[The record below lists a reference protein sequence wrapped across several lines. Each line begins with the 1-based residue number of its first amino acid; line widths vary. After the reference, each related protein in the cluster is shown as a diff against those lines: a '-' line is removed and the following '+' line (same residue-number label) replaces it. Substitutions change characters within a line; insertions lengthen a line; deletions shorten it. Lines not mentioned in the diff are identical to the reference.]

1 MNTINY
7 RTEDGISR
15 PHRRGGFTLVEL
27 LVVIAIIG
35 ILIALLLPAVQ
46 AAREAARRSQCS
58 NNLKQIGLAMH
69 NFHDS
74 RKHLPQAMSDW
85 GWGTWMIRVLPYV
98 EHEELFE
105 MYQDLGG
112 TESKA
117 PYGLTYREH
126 PNTQVT
132 SRRLSF
138 ATCPS
143 DQSFDN
149 INVGSTV
156 YQVVKHNYAVNYGNT
171 GLDNAH
177 IGFDYKMRANLNG
190 VEFQGAPF
198 GNRVTYDFDSI
209 TDGLSKT
216 LLAGE
221 VVQAEGAD
229 TRGLTFWG
237 DAAGFTTYLAPN
249 SPQPDI
255 IYSMV
260 SCNYPHGNNPPCTQ
274 MSSRMPSMYASRSR
288 HSGGVQTALCD
299 GSVQFMSNNIDITVW
314 RALSTTRGSE
324 VIPSEY

>member
-1 MNTINY
+1 MNRQTRYVANPMVFRKVY
-7 RTEDGISR
+7 
-15 PHRRGGFTLVEL
+15 GFTLVEL

-69 NFHDS
+69 TFHNA
-74 RKHLPQAMSDW
+74 REHLPQAMADW
-85 GWGTWMIRVLPYV
+85 GWGTWMIRILPYV
-98 EHEELFE
+98 EHEELFD
-105 MYQDLGG
+105 MYIDLGG

-117 PYGLTYREH
+117 PYGVTYREH
-126 PNTQVT
+126 PNTLVT
-132 SRRLSF
+132 GRRLSF

-171 GLDNAH
+171 GLDNAN
-177 IGFDYKMRANLNG
+177 IGFDYEMRANLNG

-216 LLAGE
+216 LLLGE

-229 TRGLTFWG
+229 TRGLTYWG

-274 MSSRMPSMYASRSR
+274 ISSLMPSMYASRSR
-288 HSGGVQTALCD
+288 HPGGVQVTLCD
-299 GSVQFMSNNIDITVW
+299 GSVQFMNNNIDITVW

-324 VIPSEY
+324 VISTEY

>member
-1 MNTINY
+1 MCQTVMQTMNRGKLT
-7 RTEDGISR
+7 
-15 PHRRGGFTLVEL
+15 RRSQGFTLVEL

-74 RKHLPQAMSDW
+74 RGHLPQAMSDW
-85 GWGTWMIRVLPYV
+85 GWGTWMVRVLPYV
-98 EHEELFE
+98 EHEDLFE

-112 TESKA
+112 TESAA
-117 PYGLTYREH
+117 PYGLTYRDH

-132 SRRLSF
+132 SKRLSF

-149 INVGSTV
+149 INVGTTV
-156 YQVVKHNYAVNYGNT
+156 YDVVKHNYAVNYGNT
-171 GLDNAH
+171 GLDNANV
-177 IGFDYKMRANLNG
+177 GFDYKMRDNLNG

-198 GNRVTYDFDSI
+198 GNRVTHDFDDIS
-209 TDGLSKT
+209 DGLSKT

-229 TRGLTFWG
+229 SRGLTYWG

-274 MSSRMPSMYASRSR
+274 ISSAMPSMYASRSR
-288 HSGGVQTALCD
+288 HPGGVQTAFCD
-299 GSVQFMSNNIDITVW
+299 GSIHFVTNNVDITVW
-314 RALSTTRGSE
+314 RALSTTRGGE
-324 VIPSEY
+324 VTPAEY